1 VTVPKHAS
9 DTAGRSEPSIG
20 ELVKDATTQLSTVIH
35 GEIELAKLELKS
47 SFKFGGTGVVLFAV
61 AAIVV
66 VFSLTFLFIGLA
78 ELLARYLVP
87 RWAAFLIV
95 FGFLLLVAGLA
106 GFIGF
111 RMVKRVKAPTRTI
124 ETTKDTVTA
133 LRNAGHHP

>member
-1 VTVPKHAS
+1 VTVPKHA
-9 DTAGRSEPSIG
+9 DDAEPSIG

-47 SFKFGGTGVVLFAV
+47 SLKFGGTGLALFA
-61 AAIVV
+61 AAGIVL

-95 FGFLLLVAGLA
+95 FGFLVLVAALA
-106 GFIGF
+106 AYLGI
-111 RMVKRVKAPTRTI
+111 RKVKRVRAPQRTI
-124 ETTKDTVTA
+124 KTTKDTVTA
-133 LRNAGHHP
+133 LRSAGHFSS